1 MIENTMLSASSLE
14 DACEKKSPPKVS
26 FFGGEAKKGPGEGT
40 WVGGQGV
47 FFLNRGFARVGSEAL
62 MEFVSFSSSSLMVV
76 LMTSCNACE
85 TV

>member
-1 MIENTMLSASSLE
+1 MLSASSLE

-26 FFGGEAKKGPGEGT
+26 FFFGRDARKGPGEGT
-40 WVGGQGV
+40 RVGGQGV
-47 FFLNRGFARVGSEAL
+47 FFFLNRGFARVGSEAL

>member
-1 MIENTMLSASSLE
+1 VIENTMLSASSLE

-47 FFLNRGFARVGSEAL
+47 FFSESR
-62 MEFVSFSSSSLMVV
+62 FRKSW
-76 LMTSCNACE
+76 
-85 TV
+85 

>member
-1 MIENTMLSASSLE
+1 MLSASSLE

-47 FFLNRGFARVGSEAL
+47 FFF
-62 MEFVSFSSSSLMVV
+62 
-76 LMTSCNACE
+76 
-85 TV
+85 